1 MCNKFMVEVRRKE
14 NETTGAMLRRFTRK
28 VQLSGVL
35 IRARKTRFYQSKL
48 TKRAVR
54 ERALMRIKKGKERAR
69 LEKLGKLTEEKKRT

>member
-1 MCNKFMVEVRRKE
+1 MVEVRRKE

>member
-1 MCNKFMVEVRRKE
+1 MVEVRRKE

-69 LEKLGKLTEEKKRT
+69 LEKLGKLSEEKK